1 MIYFRYFLHSSVSL
15 VVNKIAKK
23 TRQIFSFLL
32 KIWSILFFLIT
43 VDNQVIDSFESWLEV
58 HLENCILS
66 FDAED
71 IPKVEVIDGLNALH
85 AHADEAARQFSV
97 TQELTGVK
105 DIKEVL
111 DLIVA
116 LWWVLKIGSCIN
128 PQNYSS

>member
-1 MIYFRYFLHSSVSL
+1 MCSL
-15 VVNKIAKK
+15 KDKSQYLVRLGDDILQILRILWNLTEKSRFVKK
-23 TRQIFSFLL
+23 FYLFS
-32 KIWSILFFLIT
+32 IT

-116 LWWVLKIGSCIN
+116 LWWVC
-128 PQNYSS
+128 SSIYP